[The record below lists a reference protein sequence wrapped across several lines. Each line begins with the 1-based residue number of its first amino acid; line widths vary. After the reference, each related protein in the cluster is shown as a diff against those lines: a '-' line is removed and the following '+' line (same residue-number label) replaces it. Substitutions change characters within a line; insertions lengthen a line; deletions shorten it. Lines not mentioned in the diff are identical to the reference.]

1 MNLQKEI
8 DVLTERLADYDRSA
22 PKAGGGSLNNGSA
35 PSALDG
41 KSFVD
46 AVAAAFG

>member
-1 MNLQKEI
+1 
-8 DVLTERLADYDRSA
+8 
-22 PKAGGGSLNNGSA
+22 LNTGSA